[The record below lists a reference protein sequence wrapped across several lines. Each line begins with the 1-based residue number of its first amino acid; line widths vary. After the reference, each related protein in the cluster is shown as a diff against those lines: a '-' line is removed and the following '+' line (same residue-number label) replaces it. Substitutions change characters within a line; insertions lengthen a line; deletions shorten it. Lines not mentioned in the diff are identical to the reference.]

1 MAQGEY
7 KSTHLDGHGTFTDPC
22 IQWQS
27 LTLEEAKV
35 LALKILKQV
44 MEEKLDDN
52 NVELAQVVPSA
63 KSKTGAQFTILNKT
77 DLKAVIEKIET
88 APATTEGGESQEG
101 AAAPAQT
108 GTGTGTGTE
117 GQTGP
122 ATSTE

>member
-1 MAQGEY
+1 MA
-7 KSTHLDGHGTFTDPC
+7 KFRVSSL
-22 IQWQS
+22 QS

-88 APATTEGGESQEG
+88 VSAPAEGAEGQEG
-101 AAAPAQT
+101 RAAPSQT
-108 GTGTGTGTE
+108 GSGTE

-122 ATSTE
+122 ATATE

>member
-1 MAQGEY
+1 
-7 KSTHLDGHGTFTDPC
+7 
-22 IQWQS
+22 
-27 LTLEEAKV
+27 
-35 LALKILKQV
+35 

-88 APATTEGGESQEG
+88 ASTSTEGGENNQDGSSQG
-101 AAAPAQT
+101 Q
-108 GTGTGTGTE
+108 TGTGTE

-122 ATSTE
+122 ATTAE